1 MSDLFI
7 FSLHIYTCMV
17 LYFLIFTR
25 MKTII
30 SSLIMCFSSLFVYG
44 QCEEIYLKGSVKDTA
59 MAQSFYNLMVINVT
73 TQQGVFGRPNGQ
85 FSVYVRPGD
94 RIAFSVKGYSKK
106 YIDIPSQSVCNI
118 DTVIYLSPNIQKFEE
133 ITVYPIK
140 SLEKIKEE
148 REALSQRETRTV
160 TGVNAFYSPITAL
173 YERFSKTAQSKRLVA
188 EMEHQDN
195 MNKVVRE
202 LLRAYVSYDV
212 VYLEEEQFTAFINFL
227 NIDEHFLRTASEYDL
242 IVYIQ
247 GKLEHYKQLHP
258 NLFEH

>member
-1 MSDLFI
+1 MKRILYILFL
-7 FSLHIYTCMV
+7 SLS
-17 LYFLIFTR
+17 FTNA
-25 MKTII
+25 
-30 SSLIMCFSSLFVYG
+30 YG
-44 QCEEIYLKGSVKDTA
+44 QCEEIYLTGSVRDTA
-59 MAQSFYNLMVINVT
+59 MAQSFYNLMVINIT

-94 RIAFSVKGYSKK
+94 RIAFSVKGYGKK
-106 YIDIPSQSVCNI
+106 FIDIPQQMNCSI
-118 DTVIYLSPNIQKFEE
+118 DTIVYLSPNIQRFEE
-133 ITVYPIK
+133 VIVYPIK
-140 SLEKIKEE
+140 SLEQIKEE

-160 TGVNAFYSPITAL
+160 TGINAFESPITAL

-188 EMEHQDN
+188 EMEYQDN

-227 NIDEHFLRTASEYDL
+227 NIDEHFLKTASDYDL

-258 NLFEH
+258 DLFVR

>member
-1 MSDLFI
+1 MNLI
-7 FSLHIYTCMV
+7 L
-17 LYFLIFTR
+17 LIFTT
-25 MKTII
+25 MKRLIYVLI
-30 SSLIMCFSSLFVYG
+30 FGLSSTFVNG
-44 QCEEIYLKGSVKDTA
+44 QCEEIYLKGSVQDTA
-59 MAQSFYNLMVINVT
+59 MAQSFYNLMVINIT

-94 RIAFSVKGYSKK
+94 RIAFSVKGYGKK
-106 YIDIPSQSVCNI
+106 FIDIPHQGVCTI

-133 ITVYPIK
+133 ITIYPIK

-160 TGVNAFYSPITAL
+160 TGINAFYSPITAL

-188 EMEHQDN
+188 EMEHNDN
-195 MNKVVRE
+195 KSAVVRE

-212 VYLEEEQFTAFINFL
+212 VYLEEEQFSAFITFL
-227 NIDEHFLRTASEYDL
+227 NIDEHFLKTASDYDL

-258 NLFEH
+258 DLFER